1 MIKDYSSFIGE
12 GFTVDDDIAAI
23 YVRIFKEGGF
33 NKQAGDDDEAFME
46 YAMWNSLGAETQ
58 KWVLEQS
65 KFTGFF
71 GLGYDY
77 INILSISKLD
87 FLLGSVL
94 DCIDNRIMNGGD
106 EDDDIRFVVSY
117 SKPLPGEDGEQYQI
131 FNVADTD
138 VYSNPFIR
146 SGKNIKWKNRLVT
159 QNLEW
164 ILDDIW
170 DNCIYIKNDAAAK
183 SFVNYS
189 GYNYYKNGKKIY

>member
-33 NKQAGDDDEAFME
+33 NKQTGDDDEAFME

-65 KFTGFF
+65 KFTGFL

-94 DCIDNRIMNGGD
+94 DCIDNRIMNNGN

-189 GYNYYKNGKKIY
+189 GYNYYKNGKKIF